1 MTRRA
6 AAAVITG
13 ASGFIGGAMCRELEK
28 RGFSVTGVTR
38 RPVMEAEFPV
48 RVIDYSIDSVAR
60 LVSELRPSV
69 LFHAVGTA
77 SVAGS
82 IADPE
87 RDFASSVL
95 MFQHVLEGVRRS
107 GVPCRVVFPSS
118 AAVYGNP
125 ETLPVA
131 ESAARRPISPYGHN
145 KAICEILAS
154 AYGTCFGVPSLVLRI
169 FSMFGPAQR
178 NLLVWDLFRKFRDDP
193 EVFLDGTGEEA
204 RDFIHVEDFAAQA
217 MLAIERTTA
226 THAVLNVGA
235 GLSVTVLQVAQR
247 IGALLGSSKPVR
259 FTGRQRP
266 GDPLAWRADLSAF
279 EALGGAPVVLDFEA
293 RIGEVL
299 LQWRG

>member
-1 MTRRA
+1 MPRPA
-6 AAAVITG
+6 NAFLVTG
-13 ASGFIGGAMCRELEK
+13 ASGFVGGAMCRELKK

-38 RPVMEAEFPV
+38 RSVAEAGFPV
-48 RVIDYSIDSVAR
+48 RVLDYSVESIAH
-60 LVSELRPSV
+60 LVSEIRPSV

-82 IADPE
+82 ISDPE

-95 MFQHVLEGVRRS
+95 VFQHVLEGVRRS
-107 GVPCRVVFPSS
+107 GVPCRVVYPSS

-125 ETLPVA
+125 ETLPVP

-178 NLLVWDLFRKFRDDP
+178 HLLVWDLFRKFRDDA
-193 EVFLDGTGEEA
+193 EILLDGTGDEA
-204 RDFIHVEDFAAQA
+204 RDFIHVDDFAAQA
-217 MLAIERTTA
+217 ILAIERTSA
-226 THAVLNVGA
+226 THEVLNVGS
-235 GLSVTVLQVAQR
+235 GKSVTVRQVAQR
-247 IGALLGSSKPVR
+247 IGALLESSKPVR
-259 FTGRQRP
+259 FSGRQRP
-266 GDPLAWRADLSAF
+266 GDPLVWRADISAF
-279 EALGGAPVVLDFEA
+279 EALSGAPVALDSEA

-299 LQWRG
+299 RQWRG